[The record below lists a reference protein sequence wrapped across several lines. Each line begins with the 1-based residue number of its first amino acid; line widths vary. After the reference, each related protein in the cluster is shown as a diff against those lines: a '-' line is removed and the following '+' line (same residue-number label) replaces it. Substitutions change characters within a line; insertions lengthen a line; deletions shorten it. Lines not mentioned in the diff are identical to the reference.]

1 MILFF
6 FDFFPLHRRPG
17 EPPLIKG
24 WLPYLGITLKL
35 QKDPLAFVKTLQR
48 KYGDT
53 FTVLLSGGRLHSEH
67 FACGIHSCWL
77 LSASHLLRDSLWN
90 IQLALSSKNKRM
102 VRGSAVIV
110 LYTTWLQT
118 SLLLL
123 KDSILLTRL
132 VNLFGVGLGYLAR
145 V

>member
-1 MILFF
+1 MISFF
-6 FDFFPLHRRPG
+6 FGFFPLHRRPG

-24 WLPYLGITLKL
+24 WLPYLGITLNL

-67 FACGIHSCWL
+67 FASGIHSCWL
-77 LSASHLLRDSLWN
+77 LSASHLLRGSMWN
-90 IQLALSSKNKRM
+90 IHPALSRENKRM
-102 VRGSAVIV
+102 IRGSAVIV
-110 LYTTWLQT
+110 MYTTWLQT
-118 SLLLL
+118 PLLLP
-123 KDSILLTRL
+123 KDSILLVRL
-132 VNLFGVGLGYLAR
+132 VNWFGVGLGYLAR